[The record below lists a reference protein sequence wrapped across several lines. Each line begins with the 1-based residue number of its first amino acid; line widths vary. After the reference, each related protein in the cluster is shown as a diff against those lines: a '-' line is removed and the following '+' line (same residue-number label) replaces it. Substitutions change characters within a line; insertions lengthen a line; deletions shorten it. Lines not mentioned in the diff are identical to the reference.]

1 MGSET
6 SQYHKE
12 KKRKDT
18 ILILLL
24 DASRAKMTDRFSI
37 PKVVA
42 SEMGSV
48 QTYCVKS
55 VDASFG
61 KINEAKGTSRCPVR
75 VVSRIRLFLVKQAP
89 YMIVLAESTGK
100 LNQSR

>member
-18 ILILLL
+18 IFILLL
-24 DASRAKMTDRFSI
+24 DASRAKMTDRFHI

-42 SEMGSV
+42 SEMGTV
-48 QTYCVKS
+48 QTSYVKS
-55 VDASFG
+55 VNAYFG
-61 KINEAKGTSRCPVR
+61 KIDEAKGASRCLR
-75 VVSRIRLFLVKQAP
+75 SVVSRIRLFLVK
-89 YMIVLAESTGK
+89 
-100 LNQSR
+100 